1 MNEGLQLHVNGWKY
15 GSWQTQRITRSLE
28 QLAHSFFVTFTD
40 RWESKEDIP
49 IEAGDAV
56 SISYDDEM
64 ITDGW
69 IVDDNSDYSYD
80 EYTLSFS
87 GKSRT
92 CDLVDCAAI
101 HRGGQWKGQG
111 LLKIAKDLCNPFG
124 IEVTT
129 NVSLGAAF
137 SLFELNDGESV
148 FQAISRAATRRGV
161 LPLTKADG
169 NLIFDRV
176 GRVKIATKL
185 EFGKN
190 ILRGKR
196 RNDWRE
202 RFSTYIVKA
211 QTSGTDNLFGSS
223 AAQLKRSS
231 SDEGCTRYRPTI
243 IQADD
248 EDSGSELQKRA
259 DWERNIRAG
268 RAKWLTYTVQGWTHR
283 DGLWEPNTLV
293 WVTDK
298 IERIDCELLVV
309 EATMTKT
316 EDEGS
321 LTTLSLTFPEAFDV
335 QPLPPPKKT
344 TGSLY

>member
-1 MNEGLQLHVNGWKY
+1 MSEGLQLHVNGWRY
-15 GSWQTQRITRSLE
+15 GGWQTQRITRSIE
-28 QLAHSFFVTFTD
+28 QLAHSFSVTFTD
-40 RWESKEDIP
+40 RWGSKEDIP
-49 IEAGDAV
+49 IEAGDSV
-56 SISYDDEM
+56 SISYDDEW

-69 IVDDNSDYSYD
+69 VDEDTSDYSYD
-80 EYTLSFS
+80 EYTLSFT
-87 GKSRT
+87 GRSRT

-129 NVSLGAAF
+129 NVDLGKVF
-137 SLFELNDGESV
+137 TPKFTLNDGESV
-148 FQAISRAATRRGV
+148 FQAISRAATMRGV

-176 GRVKIATKL
+176 GRAKVATKL

-190 ILRGKR
+190 ILRGKCR
-196 RNDWRE
+196 HDWRE
-202 RFSTYIVKA
+202 RFSNYIVKA
-211 QTSGTDNLFGSS
+211 QTQGTDTTFGTS
-223 AAQLKRSS
+223 ATQLKRTA

-243 IQADD
+243 IQADN

-259 DWERNIRAG
+259 YWERNVRIG

-298 IERIDCELLVV
+298 IERIDCELLIV

-321 LTTLSLTFPEAFDV
+321 LTTLSLTLPKAFDV
-335 QPLPPPKKT
+335 QPVPPQEEVR
-344 TGSLY
+344 GRW